1 MNFSKGL
8 FCLSLLLMTFKS
20 IGQNTIK
27 LGENFYDE
35 DSRGVVYSQEL
46 SADLNW
52 CTNGYSAGV
61 NVGKLKNYYLTNYFQ
76 FSLGQLKHRKEFRQ
90 NFDFAPS
97 SIGRISNAFVFG
109 KENSLFVVRANVGQK
124 RYLSEKE
131 MQKGVAIGINYSGGL
146 SLGLLKPYYL
156 DLIYFKE
163 NTFGDIIIKSE
174 KYSADNAEVFLAN
187 ERVYGTSPFAKGIGE
202 TQLVPGINGRAG
214 VVFSWGAF
222 EDFVKAMEVGLMFDL
237 FFGNV
242 PIMVEDPRIDFDENV
257 PYFLN
262 LYVNLQLG
270 KRK

>member
-1 MNFSKGL
+1 MGF
-8 FCLSLLLMTFKS
+8 
-20 IGQNTIK
+20 GQNTIK
-27 LGENFYDE
+27 LGENFYNE
-35 DSRGVVYSQEL
+35 DSKGVVYSQEL

-52 CTNGYSAGV
+52 YTNGYSAGV
-61 NVGKLKNYYLTNYFQ
+61 NVGRLKNYYLTNYFQ

-109 KENSLFVVRANVGQK
+109 KQNSLFVVRANAGQK

-131 MQKGVAIGINYSGGL
+131 MQKGISIGVNYSGGL

-163 NTFGDIIIKSE
+163 NNFGDIIIRSE
-174 KYSADNAEVFLAN
+174 KYSAENAEVFLAN

-202 TQLVPGINGRAG
+202 TQIVPGINGRAG
-214 VVFSWGAF
+214 VLFSWGAF
-222 EDFVKAMEVGLMFDL
+222 DDFVKALEVGIMFDL
-237 FFGNV
+237 FFGDI
-242 PIMVEDPRIDFDENV
+242 PIMVEDPRIEFDENV